1 MIFGEIEELLKKIY
15 LIGVDIGTNGTKS
28 AIFDNSGNLISEA
41 FEESKLYYPELG
53 AVEQDPYEIYIS
65 VINTIKECVQKANID
80 VRNVE
85 GIAIDGQ
92 MAGICSIDKD
102 WNAATPYDSWLDTR
116 CAPYITKL
124 KTEESKIISL
134 AGGPPSFTHGAKMLW
149 WKNEKPEIFKKI
161 TKFIMPSAYVA
172 GKLANLTASDA
183 YIDYTYIHFSC
194 FADILNNCWSEDL
207 CKVFGIPLEKLP
219 RIAKPWDII
228 GRLNK
233 KAAEQTL
240 LNSGIPIAAGCG
252 DTTAAMLGAAFNRVG
267 MIFDVA
273 GTASVFSACLDKFVP
288 DVENKTLFTARLVS
302 EDLWYSLAYING
314 GGLNLR
320 WFRDEILNNNSF
332 SKSIKD
338 PYVLLDAM
346 ASKVK
351 AGSEKLF
358 FIPHLGGRMCP
369 NISYLKGSWIGL
381 DWRHGISHMYRS
393 LLEAVAYEYVIYMDI
408 EKSLVPELKF
418 DKARVIGGGAKSKL
432 WNKIKSNVLGI
443 PYEKLNREEFGVFG
457 SAILAG
463 YATGIFKDLKN
474 TPEQFNSIQYRIEPD
489 METHR
494 FYRPYINY
502 YKFLMEDIKKIFKNL
517 ENIKD

>member
-1 MIFGEIEELLKKIY
+1 MLKKIY

-53 AVEQDPYEIYIS
+53 AVEQDPDEIYLS
-65 VINTIKECVQKANID
+65 VINTLKNCVQKSDID

-92 MAGICSIDKD
+92 MAGICSIDND
-102 WNAATPYDSWLDTR
+102 WSAATPYDSWLDTR

-134 AGGPPSFTHGAKMLW
+134 TGGPPSFTHGPKMLW
-149 WKNEKPEIFKKI
+149 WKNEKPEVFKKI
-161 TKFIMPSAYVA
+161 VKFITPSAYVA
-172 GKLANLTASDA
+172 GKLASLKAFDA

-194 FADILNNCWSEDL
+194 FADILNKCWSEDL
-207 CKVFGIPLEKLP
+207 CKDFGLPLEKLP
-219 RIAKPWDII
+219 KIVKPWEII
-228 GRLNK
+228 GKLDR
-233 KAAEQTL
+233 KAAELTL

-252 DTTAAMLGAAFNRVG
+252 DTTATMLGAAFNRAG

-273 GTASVFSACLDKFVP
+273 GTASVFSVCLDKFIP
-288 DVENKTLFTARLVS
+288 DVKNKTLFTGRLAA

-320 WFRDEILNNNSF
+320 WFRDEILSNSSF

-338 PYVLLDAM
+338 PYILLDEM

-393 LLEAVAYEYVIYMDI
+393 LLEAVAFEYAIYMDI

-418 DKARVIGGGAKSKL
+418 EKARVIGGGAKSNL
-432 WNKIKSNVLGI
+432 WNEIKSNVLGI
-443 PYEKLNREEFGVFG
+443 PYEKLKREEFGVFG
-457 SAILAG
+457 SSILAG
-463 YATGIFKDLKN
+463 YATGIYKDLKN
-474 TPEQFNSIQYRIEPD
+474 IADKFNKIEYRIEPD
-489 METHR
+489 IKIYE
-494 FYRPYINY
+494 FYQQYVNY
-502 YKFLMEDIKKIFKNL
+502 YKFLLEETKSIFKNL
-517 ENIKD
+517 ESLKD